1 MKDIGVMVKKKLLFL
16 IICFSFMFI
25 LCGCDKPNKSMIL
38 FNKNPITKDNLLTN
52 SSEFLVGKRIYYIF
66 ISEERIDSNFIR
78 VRVLK
83 RDEKVNYVATKLLY
97 SNDFRLYKDQ
107 VYYYNDYI
115 VMNEAGTYCML
126 VYAGNNLNGPLAIAD
141 FQVKN

>member
-1 MKDIGVMVKKKLLFL
+1 MIKKKLLFL
-16 IICFSFMFI
+16 ILCFSFMFI

-38 FNKNPITKDNLLTN
+38 FNKYPITKDNFLTN
-52 SSEFLVGKRIYYIF
+52 SSEFTVGRRIYYIF
-66 ISEERIDSNFIR
+66 ISEETIDADFIR
-78 VRVLK
+78 VRILK
-83 RDEKVNYVATKLLY
+83 RDEKVNYVATKLVY
-97 SNDFRLYKDQ
+97 SNDFKPYKDQ

-141 FQVKN
+141 FQVRN